1 MIEYSFGENK
11 CKLDWNNF
19 LCVTENDVKAYKS
32 DFKDFAEFY
41 EYIDTLK
48 NNISHILFDGYEY
61 FLENGVLHNL
71 YGPAII
77 KIASVDGKFT
87 PKGTKSYSFYIKGKL
102 VHDQLDD
109 RGCRKMEDFEKN
121 EIFFW
126 KRLTDKISGKDTN
139 TGIYHRTKAGID
151 YIKTP
156 INLQNLRL
164 LDQRKKKLKQ
174 ISDSNERI

>member
-1 MIEYSFGENK
+1 MIEYFFGENK

-19 LCVTENDVKAYKS
+19 LCVTENNIKVYKS

-48 NNISHILFDGYEY
+48 EKISHILFDGYEY
-61 FLENGVLHNL
+61 FLEDGVLHNL

-77 KIASVDGKFT
+77 RYLEKGDYVAA
-87 PKGTKSYSFYIKGKL
+87 GTKSYSFYIKGKL

-126 KRLTDKISGKDTN
+126 KRLTDKISGKDPN
-139 TGIYHRTKAGID
+139 TGIYYRTKDGVD
-151 YIKTP
+151 YIKTT

-174 ISDSNERI
+174 LDGIDKI

>member
-19 LCVTENDVKAYKS
+19 LCVTKNVPNSNIKIYKS
-32 DFKDFAEFY
+32 TFKDFSEFY
-41 EYIDTLK
+41 EYVDRFK
-48 NNISHILFDGYEY
+48 NEITHLLFDGYEY
-61 FLENGVLHNL
+61 FLEEGVLHNL

-77 KIASVDGKFT
+77 KYLEKSDYT
-87 PKGTKSYSFYIKGKL
+87 PAGSKWYSFYINGKL
-102 VHDQLDD
+102 VHDKVGNSD
-109 RGCRKMEDFEKN
+109 RGCRTIENFEN
-121 EIFFW
+121 EKIFFHEELSS
-126 KRLTDKISGKDTN
+126 KKD
-139 TGIYHRTKAGID
+139 RKQKDVD

-174 ISDSNERI
+174 LDGID

>member
-19 LCVTENDVKAYKS
+19 LCVTENNIKVYKS

-41 EYIDTLK
+41 EYIDVLK
-48 NNISHILFDGYEY
+48 EKISHLLFDGYEY
-61 FLENGVLHNL
+61 VLENGVLHNL

-77 KIASVDGKFT
+77 RYNE
-87 PKGTKSYSFYIKGKL
+87 KGDYITAAGSKTYFFYINGRL
-102 VHDQLDD
+102 VCDKLDD
-109 RGCRKMEDFEKN
+109 RGCRKIEDFKKG
-121 EIFFW
+121 EIFFYQELSFKELNSKDPITGLRHR
-126 KRLTDKISGKDTN
+126 KRQE
-139 TGIYHRTKAGID
+139 GID

-156 INLQNLRL
+156 INLQHRIT

-174 ISDSNERI
+174 INETN